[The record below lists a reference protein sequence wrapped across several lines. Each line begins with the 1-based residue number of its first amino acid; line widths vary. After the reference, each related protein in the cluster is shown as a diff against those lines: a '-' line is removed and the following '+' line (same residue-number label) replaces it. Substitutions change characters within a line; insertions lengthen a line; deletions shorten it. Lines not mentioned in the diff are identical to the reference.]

1 MYCRESKD
9 MSYGINMDESLEIA
23 PRPSLSLEEL
33 NSWLRSTTLLVR
45 PVILMCVEQYPWE
58 VSIYVHEGKTCPKGC
73 LRLLVIRD
81 VSEMESS
88 TVQDADRFAAISQH
102 RAMESTKV
110 LAWCSKRLGQ
120 PWVFA
125 RLKLETF
132 RVLGFLKFEQL
143 VVFWYSDAW
152 TYVSQ
157 STDLYFGLGVR
168 SLNALHSLMSFN
180 SCSCWISAI

>member
-1 MYCRESKD
+1 
-9 MSYGINMDESLEIA
+9 MDESLEIA

-45 PVILMCVEQYPWE
+45 PVILMCVWA
-58 VSIYVHEGKTCPKGC
+58 VSLRSKHLHEGKKCPKGC
-73 LRLLVIRD
+73 LRLLDD

-102 RAMESTKV
+102 RAVESTKV
-110 LAWCSKRLGQ
+110 LAWCLKRLDQ

-132 RVLGFLKFEQL
+132 RVLGFLKHRFLFWANLECSPQSDELQQL
-143 VVFWYSDAW
+143 
-152 TYVSQ
+152 Q
-157 STDLYFGLGVR
+157 L
-168 SLNALHSLMSFN
+168 LNFCYLNLHLL
-180 SCSCWISAI
+180 